1 MHKKSINK
9 NNENINK
16 NFVARPARNYA
27 PLEKIKIS
35 FSYLKL
41 VLSHAG
47 LISKK
52 KGAQATNTSLG
63 RDKNKFCSA
72 QANKTSDRPY
82 LFTKKINTNHKLV
95 PFNISAIDVGR
106 TKYLPPI
113 SKE

>member
-16 NFVARPARNYA
+16 NFVARSARNYA

-35 FSYLKL
+35 ISYLKL
-41 VLSHAG
+41 VLSRAG

-52 KGAQATNTSLG
+52 KGAQVTKG